1 MRQPIGSA
9 TRRPSSGGLS
19 SGEAR
24 AGAASAPL
32 SRPQSGTA
40 RRASLVPSADR
51 SRDSGSASSSGE
63 RLMPAPAPRRSFAAA
78 GPSSHSPEGNPT
90 PPAARRAASFAPEYA
105 EHPPLRREE
114 LRPASP
120 GGEALGAT
128 ERFGVPP
135 PRRSSVSSFADRGS
149 SAEQLGSGGYETI
162 AEESCR
168 GSASG
173 DGELTPAERM
183 RRRKLADADRRSVE
197 LQRHARSSISENRE
211 IAKGIR
217 SMQLRSNLDASCA
230 PGNAACAAAGSTM
243 RSGAGGAGGWDVA
256 PSAAASLAGSPLPFR
271 AGTPPVQ
278 PPPSHLP
285 QPSPH
290 YRPQEHR
297 ARGSGVEPVGAAS
310 PSTSRLHSPP
320 QPSPMHSPTPSL
332 PSSRPERPASHS
344 RSASD
349 GPPLGWRPPSQEGPR
364 AKLGSEQAPSRGRTP
379 AAPAGLQGWAQR
391 GGGGD
396 GGAGAGSCAGGVGAE
411 DNDEEEEGAYE
422 DDFDEYEATLK
433 HDPAMLQRTQRAA
446 AAARD
451 SNARDAAE
459 RQRLLQQAAQAQ
471 LSQDR
476 LALAASRRSSTA
488 GLAERA
494 AAHEYGRGASSE
506 ALSAL
511 AEYPRG
517 PSAPPHRASSSSF
530 SPTSLSHEEA
540 PPRPPPAAA
549 PPPRPAVPALQDKCR
564 EALGDLFPPVY
575 AYLTEA
581 RGQDV
586 PEREV
591 RRQLT
596 MLVGRE
602 RLNDCMWVDQLVFKE
617 IMMR

>member
-1 MRQPIGSA
+1 MDNYADLKRIGRGNYGTVALARDVRNGRDYCLKQISMEAFTEDERAQAQQEVEVLRSLDHPGIVRYHEHFMVMALRYVHSKRILHRDLKTQNIFIAHHNGRALIKLGDFGIAKVMEGSMAAASTVIGTPYYMSPEVCQNQPYSFKSDVWALGCILYEMCALQQAWNGSNLLGLVYKIVQQKYPPLPESYSPRLRELVGRMLAKQPEHRPSLDDILATPFVREFLTSQLAQSAPASMLAAPRQPQG
-9 TRRPSSGGLS
+9 
-19 SGEAR
+19 
-24 AGAASAPL
+24 
-32 SRPQSGTA
+32 
-40 RRASLVPSADR
+40 
-51 SRDSGSASSSGE
+51 RDE
-63 RLMPAPAPRRSFAAA
+63 TAA
-78 GPSSHSPEGNPT
+78 GGD
-90 PPAARRAASFAPEYA
+90 
-105 EHPPLRREE
+105 
-114 LRPASP
+114 
-120 GGEALGAT
+120 ALGAT

-183 RRRKLADADRRSVE
+183 RRLAEAETGGRRGGHTRPAERRRRKLADADR
-197 LQRHARSSISENRE
+197 RHARSSISENRE

-217 SMQLRSNLDASCA
+217 SMQLRSNLDASVALARVC
-230 PGNAACAAAGSTM
+230 GDACLTCLTFA
-243 RSGAGGAGGWDVA
+243 
-256 PSAAASLAGSPLPFR
+256 LP
-271 AGTPPVQ
+271 
-278 PPPSHLP
+278 
-285 QPSPH
+285 
-290 YRPQEHR
+290 
-297 ARGSGVEPVGAAS
+297 
-310 PSTSRLHSPP
+310 
-320 QPSPMHSPTPSL
+320 
-332 PSSRPERPASHS
+332 
-344 RSASD
+344 
-349 GPPLGWRPPSQEGPR
+349 QEGPR

-379 AAPAGLQGWAQR
+379 APAGLQGWAQR

-459 RQRLLQQAAQAQ
+459 RQRLLQQAAQAPRRRDSFLVARACPRLLAQSAQ

-511 AEYPRG
+511 AE
-517 PSAPPHRASSSSF
+517 
-530 SPTSLSHEEA
+530 
-540 PPRPPPAAA
+540 
-549 PPPRPAVPALQDKCR
+549 
-564 EALGDLFPPVY
+564 
-575 AYLTEA
+575 
-581 RGQDV
+581 
-586 PEREV
+586 EV